1 MATYST
7 LEEIKSGMQ
16 DDLFADDLITLR
28 SEQRDAIDQA
38 KERFCKRSGRR
49 GEYQYEVLPEFRQF
63 LWNAKMRFGK
73 TICAMQLMRELDV
86 KRTLIITHRP
96 VRLLR
101 RMKDMVSSRSVTSP
115 PVISAL
121 SSASMLPPA
130 FVLPF
135 HLVQNTRLWR
145 NGHSSAISKPA

>member
-7 LEEIKSGMQ
+7 LEEIKTGMQ

-49 GEYQYEVLPEFRQF
+49 GEYHYEVLPEYRQF

-73 TICAMQLMRELDV
+73 TICAMQLMRLS
-86 KRTLIITHRP
+86 LIHI
-96 VRLLR
+96 
-101 RMKDMVSSRSVTSP
+101 
-115 PVISAL
+115 
-121 SSASMLPPA
+121 
-130 FVLPF
+130 
-135 HLVQNTRLWR
+135 
-145 NGHSSAISKPA
+145 